1 WADAALAVKLDA
13 DGRGEV
19 LLFPY
24 YTTRTDAAGN
34 AFGTLLS
41 VVNAT
46 GSAKAVRV
54 RFLEGRN
61 ARELINLNLFLSP
74 FDVWTGAVLPDTAT
88 GGARIGTSDTSCTL
102 PAFSSSLTAPFFA
115 FGNASYSGMN

>member
-1 WADAALAVKLDA
+1 MNRNRRTLLSTALAGLGAFVGADAALAVKLGT

-24 YTTRTDAAGN
+24 YTTRTDSGGN

-54 RFLEGRN
+54 RFLMK
-61 ARELINLNLFLSP
+61 A
-74 FDVWTGAVLPDTAT
+74 
-88 GGARIGTSDTSCTL
+88 
-102 PAFSSSLTAPFFA
+102 
-115 FGNASYSGMN
+115 